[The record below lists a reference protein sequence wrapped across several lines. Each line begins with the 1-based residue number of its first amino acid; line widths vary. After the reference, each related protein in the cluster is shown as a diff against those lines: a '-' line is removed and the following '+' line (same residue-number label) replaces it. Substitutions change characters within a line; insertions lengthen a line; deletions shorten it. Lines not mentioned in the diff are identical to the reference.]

1 MQETLHI
8 DSGVSSHLAPG
19 LWHESIVDQIVQAQP
34 ANRNPIINVAFH
46 CIRRQPHS
54 LYAALEELGGGAS
67 KQNTAHLCLSIVI
80 PTMTATT
87 ITEAR
92 GIVAPYDSDVY
103 NTVNHTLRIACQK
116 AEERNIQPVINTA
129 IREVFLKHNVEKNYS
144 ACLIHRHYDLAADE
158 RNVEQDGKAVASK
171 DYTGL
176 YPSSW
181 IFHKGTC
188 YPYEYK
194 RYAVPQPS
202 AEFVADL
209 GDLLEEKGLTD
220 LVGFQTYTDGIVG
233 LESTDRETNVS
244 TTIDQ
249 DEKLPVPEGM
259 APASWA
265 FFRV

>member
-1 MQETLHI
+1 
-8 DSGVSSHLAPG
+8 
-19 LWHESIVDQIVQAQP
+19 
-34 ANRNPIINVAFH
+34 
-46 CIRRQPHS
+46 
-54 LYAALEELGGGAS
+54 
-67 KQNTAHLCLSIVI
+67 
-80 PTMTATT
+80 MTTTT
-87 ITEAR
+87 ITETR
-92 GIVAPYDSDVY
+92 GTVADYDSDVY
-103 NTVNHTLRIACQK
+103 NTVNHTLFIACQK

-129 IREVFLKHNVEKNYS
+129 VRDVFLKHNVEEDYS

-158 RNVEQDGKAVASK
+158 RNVEADGKAVASK
-171 DYTGL
+171 DFTGL

-181 IFHKGTC
+181 IFYKGTC

-194 RYAVPQPS
+194 RYTVPQPS
-202 AEFVADL
+202 PAFVADL

-220 LVGFQTYTDGIVG
+220 LVGFQTYTNGIVG

-244 TTIDQ
+244 TTVDQ

>member
-1 MQETLHI
+1 MAT
-8 DSGVSSHLAPG
+8 
-19 LWHESIVDQIVQAQP
+19 
-34 ANRNPIINVAFH
+34 
-46 CIRRQPHS
+46 
-54 LYAALEELGGGAS
+54 
-67 KQNTAHLCLSIVI
+67 
-80 PTMTATT
+80 TT

-92 GIVAPYDSDVY
+92 GTVAPYDSDVY
-103 NTVNHTLRIACQK
+103 NTVNHTLFIACQK

-129 IREVFLKHNVEKNYS
+129 VREVFLKHNVEDDYS

-158 RNVEQDGKAVASK
+158 RNVEADGKAVASK
-171 DYTGL
+171 DFTGL

-181 IFHKGTC
+181 IFYKGTC

-202 AEFVADL
+202 PAFVADL
-209 GDLLEEKGLTD
+209 GNLLEEQGLTD
-220 LVGFQTYTDGIVG
+220 LVGFQTYTNGIVG

-244 TTIDQ
+244 TTVDQ